1 MLFFRRCVIFEAILR
16 KSSRN
21 QNLENEAGAVYVFI
35 VAGQI
40 LGQKSHQ
47 KGLDSEGKLSN
58 IRICNSGQMSLL
70 SSIYNNYF
78 PLIPKYLFSPRMGKM
93 PDLFSVLP

>member
-1 MLFFRRCVIFEAILR
+1 MRRAE
-16 KSSRN
+16 
-21 QNLENEAGAVYVFI
+21 YVFI

-70 SSIYNNYF
+70 SSIYNNY
-78 PLIPKYLFSPRMGKM
+78 LL
-93 PDLFSVLP
+93 